1 MRHLGISL
9 TFCLRSCTGIPDK
22 TRSCLNDIRC
32 VARHIKFQELDFIQY
47 GVTIAL
53 LVNERKNMNSI
64 QTLVKRFSD
73 TFFNMN
79 AIPSNAV
86 VDIRDLGMV
95 ARFTGTINPLDGWLF
110 FVTETVNANERSHDA
125 FKVTEDGFTY
135 FEARL
140 IEAIQNFFRAR
151 TELVVSRETIYRME
165 REANKFPD
173 YYSQLAKR
181 CHEYEVSH
189 APHAVP
195 INQVKRTIN

>member
-1 MRHLGISL
+1 
-9 TFCLRSCTGIPDK
+9 
-22 TRSCLNDIRC
+22 
-32 VARHIKFQELDFIQY
+32 
-47 GVTIAL
+47 
-53 LVNERKNMNSI
+53 MNSI

-79 AIPSNAV
+79 AVSSEEL
-86 VDIRDLGMV
+86 VDARDVGMV
-95 ARFTGTINPLDGWLF
+95 ARYTGTINPLDGWLF
-110 FVTETVNANERSHDA
+110 FVTDTVNANERTHDA

-140 IEAIQNFFRAR
+140 IDAIQTFFRDR
-151 TELVVSRETIYRME
+151 TALVVSRETIYRME
-165 REANKFPD
+165 RDANKFPD

-181 CHEYEVSH
+181 CQEYEISH